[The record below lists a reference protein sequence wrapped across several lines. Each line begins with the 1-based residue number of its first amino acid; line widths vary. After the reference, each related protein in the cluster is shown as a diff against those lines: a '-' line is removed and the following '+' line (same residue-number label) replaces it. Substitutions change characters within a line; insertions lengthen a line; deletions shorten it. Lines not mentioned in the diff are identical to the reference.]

1 MGEVYLSSAVRAN
14 LAGLQSLA
22 SSIAQ
27 TQTRLAT
34 GKKVNSVADNP
45 TNYFAAF
52 NMHTRANSLSGLLDG
67 IANAQQTLEA
77 ASKGIDALTSL
88 LQSAQTLCNQALSS
102 SNTTAQYD
110 ATVTGLTLA
119 SSFAVTNGNTITFS
133 DGATTA
139 TITSTGTVTVQ
150 QIIDGI
156 NNTANLQMKAFLA
169 ADGHIEVQA
178 TGTNTIVRG
187 GTASA
192 PNKAQFGI
200 TNNTVPAGTLSTT
213 RASLAT
219 QFDQI
224 RAQLD
229 QTVTDSS
236 YNGKNL
242 LKGGTTLNV
251 SFNETGTS
259 GSTITGVSF
268 DSATL
273 GVVAATNTFQTDKD
287 VNDALAKVNAALATV
302 QAQSVVFS
310 TSADLLQVR
319 EEFNNSLIKTL
330 NAGAD
335 QLTLADTNEEGAK
348 LLALQTQQQLLT
360 TALAMAASSDNVL
373 RHM

>member
-1 MGEVYLSSAVRAN
+1 VRAN

-22 SSIAQ
+22 SAIAE

-88 LQSAQTLCNQALSS
+88 LQSAQTLSNQALASAS
-102 SNTTAQYD
+102 TTAQYD
-110 ATVTGLTLA
+110 ASVTGLTLA
-119 SSFAVTNGNTITFS
+119 SSFAVTNGTTITFG
-133 DGATTA
+133 DGVTTA

-169 ADGHIEVQA
+169 TDGHIEVQA

-187 GTASA
+187 GTASSG
-192 PNKAQFGI
+192 NKLQFGI
-200 TNNTVPAGTLSTT
+200 ANGTSAAGTLSTT
-213 RASLAT
+213 RASLAA

-242 LKGGTTLNV
+242 LKGSTTLNV

-273 GVVAATNTFQTDKD
+273 GVVATTNTFQTDKD

-302 QAQSVVFS
+302 QMQSVVFS
-310 TSADLLQVR
+310 SSADLLQVR

-335 QLTLADTNEEGAK
+335 QLTLADPNEEGAK